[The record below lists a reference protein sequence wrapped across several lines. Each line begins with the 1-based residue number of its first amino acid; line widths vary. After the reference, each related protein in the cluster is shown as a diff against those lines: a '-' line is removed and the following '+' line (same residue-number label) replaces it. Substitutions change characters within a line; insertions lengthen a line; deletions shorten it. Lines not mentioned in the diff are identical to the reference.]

1 MCACVFERE
10 TSSQKACLWIW
21 DLARVCFGL
30 IWGDGGEWG
39 RRIEGIQAPGQWFPR
54 RLETSVRLNVDG
66 GGGYCLLLNM
76 GFPSG
81 LAVKNPPVMQETW
94 AQSLGQEDPLEK
106 EIATHSSILAW
117 GISRT
122 EEPGGLQSMGS
133 HRAGHDIATKQQ
145 RLLKHRGNKG

>member
-10 TSSQKACLWIW
+10 TSSQKTCLWIW

-39 RRIEGIQAPGQWFPR
+39 RRIEGIQAPGQWFPW
-54 RLETSVRLNVDG
+54 RLETSMRLNVDG

-81 LAVKNPPVMQETW
+81 LAIKNPPCN
-94 AQSLGQEDPLEK
+94 AGDLGSIPGSGRSTGEGNGNPLQYSCLGNLK
-106 EIATHSSILAW
+106 DRGAWQAT
-117 GISRT
+117 
-122 EEPGGLQSMGS
+122 
-133 HRAGHDIATKQQ
+133 GHGVAKSGTQL
-145 RLLKHRGNKG
+145 RE